1 VKEVDEY
8 LKLHQAL
15 SEAEVEYQKK
25 FDAVK
30 NFELGLLS
38 RSINDVLQTLNEW
51 DNLQKEE
58 RDAYDKRQAARKAY
72 KGYLMGPHKHQPRS
86 N

>member
-1 VKEVDEY
+1 MDEY

-38 RSINDVLQTLNEW
+38 KSINNVLQTLNEITCRKK
-51 DNLQKEE
+51 NGMHVTNK
-58 RDAYDKRQAARKAY
+58 KRLEKPVKDRK
-72 KGYLMGPHKHQPRS
+72 S
-86 N
+86 VV